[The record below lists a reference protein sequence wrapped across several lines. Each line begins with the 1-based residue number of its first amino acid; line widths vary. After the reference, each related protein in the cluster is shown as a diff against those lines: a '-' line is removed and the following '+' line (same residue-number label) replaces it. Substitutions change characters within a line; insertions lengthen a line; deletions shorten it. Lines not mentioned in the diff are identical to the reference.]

1 MESHVFFKGEKL
13 FNVLKCDLITM
24 NNNVGY
30 VYFTDFP
37 NSSYLKGII
46 GNSGPLVFEEDFEG
60 RLVWKYSREVL
71 FYPFEES
78 YWDKDLGIIC
88 RVSYRLVKDNKI
100 DNLANMIGDMKKTN
114 SAYRDELR
122 AIHASGLLVTRL
134 EEFLD
139 RLDQDEEKLKDFENL
154 HLTTRKRLISDY
166 SINYVDTR
174 GKFE

>member
-1 MESHVFFKGEKL
+1 
-13 FNVLKCDLITM
+13 
-24 NNNVGY
+24 
-30 VYFTDFP
+30 
-37 NSSYLKGII
+37 
-46 GNSGPLVFEEDFEG
+46 
-60 RLVWKYSREVL
+60 L

-78 YWDKDLGIIC
+78 YWDKDLGIVC

-122 AIHASGLLVTRL
+122 AINASGLLVTRL

-139 RLDQDEEKLKDFENL
+139 RLDQDEEKLGDFENL

-166 SINYVDTR
+166 SINYVDTK